1 MRYRHFGQG
10 ETLPVSRDKGSGGA
24 AGKLAAPVP
33 RHGMDQRTNG
43 SAGARSDMNM
53 RSTVT
58 ETENSIPVLPQH
70 DALALTAGGNLAE
83 IVLGDQVYRLRITKA
98 GKLILTK

>member
-1 MRYRHFGQG
+1 
-10 ETLPVSRDKGSGGA
+10 
-24 AGKLAAPVP
+24 
-33 RHGMDQRTNG
+33 
-43 SAGARSDMNM
+43 MNV
-53 RSTVT
+53 RSTLT
-58 ETENSIPVLPQH
+58 EAETSVPVLPQH

>member
-1 MRYRHFGQG
+1 
-10 ETLPVSRDKGSGGA
+10 
-24 AGKLAAPVP
+24 
-33 RHGMDQRTNG
+33 
-43 SAGARSDMNM
+43 MNM
-53 RSTVT
+53 RTTLTDTQNNV
-58 ETENSIPVLPQH
+58 PVLPKH

>member
-1 MRYRHFGQG
+1 
-10 ETLPVSRDKGSGGA
+10 
-24 AGKLAAPVP
+24 
-33 RHGMDQRTNG
+33 
-43 SAGARSDMNM
+43 MNM
-53 RSTVT
+53 RTTLIES
-58 ETENSIPVLPQH
+58 ETNVPVLPQH